1 MTDNPDSVSVDPE
14 EVRNHAD
21 RVEALM
27 GSLDRCLQAANYL
40 ASADDGYGAWL
51 QPLMT
56 RLFEDNHRSNVELI
70 RAVAERAAQVPEKL
84 KATATSFE
92 DADGSFATTLQGLQ
106 ATIGESR

>member
-14 EVRNHAD
+14 EVRNHAGN
-21 RVEALM
+21 VQALM
-27 GSLDRCLQAANYL
+27 GSLDKSLEAANYL

-51 QPLMT
+51 QPLMAW
-56 RLFEDNHRSNVELI
+56 LFEDNHQSIVELI
-70 RAVAERAAQVPEKL
+70 RAAGERAAQVPEKL

-106 ATIGESR
+106 ATIGEPR

>member
-1 MTDNPDSVSVDPE
+1 MTDKPDSVSVDPE
-14 EVRNHAD
+14 EVRKHAD

-27 GSLDRCLQAANYL
+27 GGLGQCLEAANYL
-40 ASADDGYGAWL
+40 AAADDGYGAWL
-51 QPLMT
+51 QPLMAW
-56 RLFEDNHRSNVELI
+56 LFEDNHQSNIELI

-106 ATIGESR
+106 AAIGESA